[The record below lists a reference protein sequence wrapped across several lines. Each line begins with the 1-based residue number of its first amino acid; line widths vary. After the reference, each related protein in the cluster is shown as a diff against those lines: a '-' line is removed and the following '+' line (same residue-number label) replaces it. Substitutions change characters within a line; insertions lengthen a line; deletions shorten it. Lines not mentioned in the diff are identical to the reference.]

1 MYALWKIPISTRRA
15 QRVKTIYSCF
25 LGRYCRVPGTMWEE
39 VGPIAMWYTT
49 MEYFRWQIEDTH
61 TSLMPVCR
69 TLWQTNI
76 QALMVKLLLWGI
88 DPSQL
93 QSWSVDHE
101 QGCPLMNWNFEP
113 SPRPDP
119 HSDPIINKCTEQ
131 AKKLWIA
138 LSRHALSPG
147 YRSELTAALKSEN
160 LATHGF
166 QEILQAHQSY

>member
-119 HSDPIINKCTEQ
+119 HSDPIIIKCTEQ
-131 AKKLWIA
+131 AKKLWID
-138 LSRHALSPG
+138 LSWHALSPG
-147 YRSELTAALKSEN
+147 YRPELTAALKSKN
-160 LATHGF
+160 
-166 QEILQAHQSY
+166 